1 LSNTIWSMARLHQLS
16 IEAAPDGFLGRTAA
30 ELARCGQLEAEE
42 ADAAALADESADHGP
57 PSLTAAA
64 TNNSDKN
71 SNNKNSNNSNNR
83 NNNNDNNLAS
93 STAAKR
99 KLLNHQDVSNGL
111 WALAALEPLTPASA
125 LAKLASCRVVS
136 EPGGFRP
143 QELANSIWALAS
155 CATGL
160 TIARARSL
168 ANFCVSQRLAE
179 LEPMHLA
186 AVAWALA
193 ATGLEVH
200 GPADASLPPPPSLLV
215 RLGDEACRRKDA
227 LGPQELANVCW
238 ALANVGA
245 EASTWPSAA
254 LGLATRAIELLPEF
268 KSQELVNVAWAF
280 AELGPLRRAGFTKR
294 TGSLLGPEG
303 QLR

>member
-1 LSNTIWSMARLHQLS
+1 MSSGW
-16 IEAAPDGFLGRTAA
+16 PDF
-30 ELARCGQLEAEE
+30 E
-42 ADAAALADESADHGP
+42 
-57 PSLTAAA
+57 
-64 TNNSDKN
+64 KI
-71 SNNKNSNNSNNR
+71 K
-83 NNNNDNNLAS
+83 
-93 STAAKR
+93 
-99 KLLNHQDVSNGL
+99 
-111 WALAALEPLTPASA
+111 
-125 LAKLASCRVVS
+125 
-136 EPGGFRP
+136 
-143 QELANSIWALAS
+143 
-155 CATGL
+155 
-160 TIARARSL
+160 
-168 ANFCVSQRLAE
+168 
-179 LEPMHLA
+179 
-186 AVAWALA
+186 
-193 ATGLEVH
+193 VH